1 MKRLIRWWYL
11 LFRREDCIKI
21 VIYNNPYEFGNTVAM
36 ANGGEFKYLGNSW
49 YYKIKRY
56 NKNQ

>member
-1 MKRLIRWWYL
+1 M
-11 LFRREDCIKI
+11 
-21 VIYNNPYEFGNTVAM
+21 IYNNPYEFGNTVAM